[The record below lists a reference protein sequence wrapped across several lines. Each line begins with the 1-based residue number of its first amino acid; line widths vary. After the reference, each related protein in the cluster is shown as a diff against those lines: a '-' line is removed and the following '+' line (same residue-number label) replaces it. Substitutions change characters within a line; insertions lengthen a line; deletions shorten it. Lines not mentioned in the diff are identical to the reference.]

1 MRCLFFQHGWWLS
14 AWLNLNSWVHVC
26 VTQTDEL
33 DKRLTLCKQR
43 TRPNPGHPRQKRPS
57 SHIYPW
63 KQPYTFSNCLEIKF
77 KCVNLVF
84 YTTVCVIMR
93 RIIRIEEEN
102 MAAFFNT
109 DTCTENSFNN
119 CVSLIYFQCSTNRT
133 QTQDIIYTLQ
143 FQFCFYS
150 QYIGEIYI
158 WSFLLRARKSENA
171 KRTIMIQIKSFFF
184 TFSN

>member
-84 YTTVCVIMR
+84 YTTVCIMR
-93 RIIRIEEEN
+93 RRIITIEEEN
-102 MAAFFNT
+102 MAANT
-109 DTCTENSFNN
+109 DTCTENSFKN
-119 CVSLIYFQCSTNRT
+119 CILLIYFQCSTNRT
-133 QTQDIIYTLQ
+133 QTQKIEYIHFNFNSVFILSILGNFT
-143 FQFCFYS
+143 FEVFYS
-150 QYIGEIYI
+150 ERRKVR
-158 WSFLLRARKSENA
+158 LLREQSYFK
-171 KRTIMIQIKSFFF
+171 
-184 TFSN
+184 